1 MKAKINN
8 NNEPVVTYRDAII
21 KMEDQ
26 LLEAIK
32 TSDIDT
38 LDKLL
43 HDDLLFIT
51 PDGQVITKQMD
62 LTSHRLGTMVIE
74 ELVSTIEQINLI
86 ENTAIV
92 IVVYETKGKMLGN
105 PIQGRFRYLRN
116 WSIFDGQWKVI
127 SGSCTQL

>member
-8 NNEPVVTYRDAII
+8 YNEPVVTYRDAII
-21 KMEDQ
+21 EMENQ

-62 LTSHRLGTMVIE
+62 LASHRLGTMVVE

>member
-8 NNEPVVTYRDAII
+8 NNDPVVTHRDSII

-51 PDGQVITKQMD
+51 PGGQVITKQMD

-74 ELVSTIEQINLI
+74 ELVLTIEQINLI

-92 IVVYETKGKMLGN
+92 IVVYKTKGKMLGN

>member
-8 NNEPVVTYRDAII
+8 NNEPVATYRDAII

-43 HDDLLFIT
+43 HHDLLFIT
-51 PDGQVITKQMD
+51 PSGQVITKQMD
-62 LTSHRLGTMVIE
+62 LASHRLGTMVVE
-74 ELVSTIEQINLI
+74 ELVPTIEQINLI